1 VNDLGQII
9 ALILGILLAISGLLV
24 LLTRLESTLKSELSP
39 GRTTSWRRR
48 PREPAVLAK
57 DAAEGE

>member
-1 VNDLGQII
+1 VNDLDQII

-39 GRTTSWRRR
+39 GGTTSRRR
-48 PREPAVLAK
+48 RSRKPAVLAK
-57 DAAEGE
+57 DAAEAE